1 VAEKKSKTGK
11 HQNVIWTVVSMKSL
25 RREFDETSVKGKL
38 NSAMWPVSDV
48 RSSFPLDGGRPGW
61 GCERDFRS
69 PLPLSSP
76 VKGEEI
82 RNRTSVN
89 RIRTHRRTNSIIL
102 FFVIGLL
109 FVSTDASA
117 QLKKIRLCAP
127 GLGSGIMHAYVAKE
141 RGYFAQE
148 GLDLDVL
155 VARGQ
160 ICTMALLNGQME
172 LSSNPNIFDAMVAGR
187 FKGKVIY
194 VSAKT
199 LGHRFIVAPEIK
211 SFDGLKQKSIAVST
225 FGGLTDML
233 TREILEQ
240 HGINPARDVVLLQI
254 GTPDVRYASLKA
266 GTVRAALLASTQG
279 LQAVKEGFRE
289 LPYQQPPWL
298 SSPIVAGDELL
309 ARDRSMLHSLLRAIE
324 KGHLYYG
331 QNGTAAVALIQKFQR
346 IENREIAKQ
355 IYDDDMLRHNPGGG
369 LEDAA
374 MRKVVERSREMLKVQ
389 RKVELSE
396 IFDLSMAKEA
406 EAELKK
412 AQWEP

>member
-1 VAEKKSKTGK
+1 
-11 HQNVIWTVVSMKSL
+11 MKSVTL
-25 RREFDETSVKGKL
+25 MRIPNLF
-38 NSAMWPVSDV
+38 
-48 RSSFPLDGGRPGW
+48 FPLERP
-61 GCERDFRS
+61 C
-69 PLPLSSP
+69 
-76 VKGEEI
+76 
-82 RNRTSVN
+82 RNLLAA
-89 RIRTHRRTNSIIL
+89 HRQAPDERTNTCIFAQAMAQDRIVIPNECEGSKISPCGRNDREDVFDVATQSVEEEDGKSRNAPDISLIVALFLIGIL
-102 FFVIGLL
+102 FLA
-109 FVSTDASA
+109 TNASA
-117 QLKKIRLCAP
+117 QLKKVRLCAP

-155 VARGQ
+155 VTRGQ

-172 LSSNPNIFDAMVAGR
+172 LSSNPNVFDAIVAGK
-187 FKGKVIY
+187 FKGKVVY

-211 SFDGLKQKSIAVST
+211 SFDGLKQKNIAVST

-240 HGINPARDVVLLQI
+240 HGINPAKDVVLLQI

-289 LPYQQPPWL
+289 LPYHQPPWL
-298 SSPIVAGDELL
+298 SSPIVASDELV
-309 ARDRSMLHSLLRAIE
+309 ARDRAMLRAFLRAVI

-331 QNGTAAVALIQKFQR
+331 QYPGQAIALTQKVQR
-346 IENREIAKQ
+346 IDNPGVAKQ

-369 LEDAA
+369 LEEAA

-412 AQWEP
+412 AKWEP

>member
-1 VAEKKSKTGK
+1 
-11 HQNVIWTVVSMKSL
+11 
-25 RREFDETSVKGKL
+25 
-38 NSAMWPVSDV
+38 
-48 RSSFPLDGGRPGW
+48 
-61 GCERDFRS
+61 
-69 PLPLSSP
+69 
-76 VKGEEI
+76 
-82 RNRTSVN
+82 
-89 RIRTHRRTNSIIL
+89 
-102 FFVIGLL
+102 VIGLL

-117 QLKKIRLCAP
+117 QLKKVRLCAP

-346 IENREIAKQ
+346 IENRDTAKQ

-412 AQWEP
+412 SKWEP